1 MNKPIASATKIFS
14 LLGSNDMRCVQTTAV
29 SFFSPENL
37 SSPPAAPPLRK
48 HMPSPD
54 HLRMNILLIPTPVSF
69 FPLAPFLF
77 LAAQK
82 EEAGWVG
89 DEGNTPFNVA
99 PGVITQLISSSQLQ
113 RGEWGSHF
121 TIQSPCSL
129 KEEKWPATFSG
140 LFPIWDSLVATVILF
155 SHMISMGM
163 LFSKYLS
170 LNGSW
175 FYLNDF

>member
-29 SFFSPENL
+29 SFFTRESL
-37 SSPPAAPPLRK
+37 FFPPLRK
-48 HMPSPD
+48 HMPWPD

-69 FPLAPFLF
+69 FFLAPFLF
-77 LAAQK
+77 LAAQ
-82 EEAGWVG
+82 EEKAGWVG
-89 DEGNTPFNVA
+89 GEGNTPFNVA
-99 PGVITQLISSSQLQ
+99 PGVITQLISSSQPQ
-113 RGEWGSHF
+113 RGEWGSPF

-140 LFPIWDSLVATVILF
+140 LFPIWDSLVATVIF
-155 SHMISMGM
+155 FHIWISIGM